1 MLSRT
6 AALIGLLFFL
16 PAHPLLA
23 ATGND
28 WCAAIGK
35 RLHSV
40 PETQCQAFGFQQ
52 GGLSVK
58 GRPLMV
64 RDLPPPPQKVAA
76 RQASTRAPRILIIG
90 GIHGDELTSA
100 ALVFR
105 WQSWMQEGEAS
116 LYHWRIIPV
125 ANPDGLLAATP
136 SRVNANG
143 VDLNRN
149 FATPDWSN
157 RAQSYWRDETARDPR
172 RFPGTAA
179 RSEPETRWL
188 ESEIERFRP
197 DVIISLHAPYGL
209 LDYDGPAHQPRRF
222 GKLSLNR
229 LGIYPGSLGNYG
241 GVHKNLPV
249 VTIELPNA
257 NSMPPPREQRAIWD
271 DMLTWLKRNIVAK
284 QLS

>member
-1 MLSRT
+1 MLLRPP
-6 AALIGLLFFL
+6 ALVCLALLVPFAIAEAN
-16 PAHPLLA
+16 PA
-23 ATGND
+23 ND

-40 PETQCQAFGFQQ
+40 PEAQCKAYEFQP
-52 GGLSVK
+52 GGKSVK
-58 GRPLMV
+58 GNPLMV
-64 RDLPPPPQKVAA
+64 RDFPPPPQKIAA
-76 RQASTRAPRILIIG
+76 RQSNSRPPRVLIIG

-105 WQSWMQEGEAS
+105 WQTWIQEGEANQ
-116 LYHWRIIPV
+116 YHWRIIPI
-125 ANPDGLLAATP
+125 ANPDGLLANPP

-149 FATPDWSN
+149 FATPDWAGK
-157 RAQSYWRDETARDPR
+157 AQTYWRDETARDPR
-172 RFPGTAA
+172 RFPGNTA

-209 LDYDGPAHQPRRF
+209 LDYDGPARQPRRF

-241 GVHKNLPV
+241 GIHKNLPV
-249 VTIELPNA
+249 VTIELPSA

-271 DMLTWLKRNIVAK
+271 DMLSWLRRNIAARNI
-284 QLS
+284 S